1 MLATGWYKT
10 SKRLIDTLKNFKFQV
25 KMISIGDG
33 RCSAQFKVAD
43 EHLNRYGVLHGGF
56 TASLIETVTSEALLA
71 RPNCPFGVSV
81 EMHVTFMKGARPGDE
96 VLIDASP
103 VRSGKNFAF
112 MECELRHKRDNAH
125 GVLSGDEDVSWGRF
139 FPVICVD
146 YGGVFEKRVKVF
158 N

>member
-10 SKRLIDTLKNFKFQV
+10 SSRLIDTLKNFKFQV

-96 VLIDASP
+96 VLVDASP

-112 MECELRHKRDNAH
+112 MECELRHKRDNSIIARGTH
-125 GVLSGDEDVSWGRF
+125 TVYY
-139 FPVICVD
+139 PAT
-146 YGGVFEKRVKVF
+146 KM
-158 N
+158 